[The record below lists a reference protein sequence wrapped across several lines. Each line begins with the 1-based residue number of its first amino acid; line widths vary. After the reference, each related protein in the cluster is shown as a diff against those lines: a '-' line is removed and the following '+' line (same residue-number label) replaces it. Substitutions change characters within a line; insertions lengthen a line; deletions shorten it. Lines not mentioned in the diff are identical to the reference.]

1 MSEWSIAT
9 GKKSNKAKRS
19 RPTSTTTTPPT
30 PFNLNTTITTIR
42 SFINILPKTIF
53 YQKLLQAIQQ
63 WLSDTNTAKITEII
77 AYGIGSPSTSLNSL
91 IQFACLL
98 CLRTDLAPLKND
110 VSSYEPISNNQDHTI
125 LQTFNITNITTNE
138 ECRHSTA
145 AAGTTLF
152 YMPHCAH
159 RMYSNVLWSNWNLE
173 CLSKVGI
180 IGNSFLKYGMSLTY
194 SKQDLSNCIAL
205 LSPHTSEI
213 VLHDS
218 MVTTNNG
225 SGSGGGGVVD
235 KTMENKIIAA
245 FTDTS
250 VMYYSRD
257 SLNEMAVNG
266 MLDTVPLKEPFGKN
280 TTVWDQEMIR
290 CVAEKD
296 QTTKEKVEKSV
307 KTGNHFSENIYADY
321 NNSNDTLGK
330 CFYCQCWTSPF
341 NDSANPPVLLEC
353 AHAVC
358 LECSK
363 VALLHVAYIECHC
376 KFISYEAPLV
386 TGRPSSQKTP
396 VETFTLPIAYFPY
409 GSVSPTIYEVD
420 NFKLSNTS
428 KQVAEAVHDI
438 TGGLQPKFLHVS
450 FFTEGRHFQLVPGF
464 TLQSVGFFPDT
475 LQSQSDYSKRHC
487 IVVADGTLPENHA
500 IAKQRIAD
508 LYTRRQKTPK
518 NFKIQL
524 RSEPSGLKYDFNV
537 TSDTTFD
544 MLEAE
549 VFARI
554 RAVDSNRVVVKDS
567 KILFKTGISVQW
579 NPTTTLETARVGPE
593 KPVLFGFYKV

>member
-19 RPTSTTTTPPT
+19 RPTSTTITPPT

-77 AYGIGSPSTSLNSL
+77 AYGIGSPSISLNSL

-110 VSSYEPISNNQDHTI
+110 VSSYEPISNKQDHTI

-145 AAGTTLF
+145 SAGTTLF

-159 RMYSNVLWSNWNLE
+159 RMYSNVLWSNWSPK

-218 MVTTNNG
+218 MVITKNG
-225 SGSGGGGVVD
+225 SGSGGGGVVVD

-266 MLDTVPLKEPFGKN
+266 MLDTVPLKEPLGAN

-296 QTTKEKVEKSV
+296 QTTQEKVV
-307 KTGNHFSENIYADY
+307 
-321 NNSNDTLGK
+321 
-330 CFYCQCWTSPF
+330 Q
-341 NDSANPPVLLEC
+341 
-353 AHAVC
+353 
-358 LECSK
+358 K
-363 VALLHVAYIECHC
+363 V
-376 KFISYEAPLV
+376 
-386 TGRPSSQKTP
+386 
-396 VETFTLPIAYFPY
+396 
-409 GSVSPTIYEVD
+409 
-420 NFKLSNTS
+420 
-428 KQVAEAVHDI
+428 
-438 TGGLQPKFLHVS
+438 
-450 FFTEGRHFQLVPGF
+450 
-464 TLQSVGFFPDT
+464 
-475 LQSQSDYSKRHC
+475 
-487 IVVADGTLPENHA
+487 
-500 IAKQRIAD
+500 
-508 LYTRRQKTPK
+508 
-518 NFKIQL
+518 
-524 RSEPSGLKYDFNV
+524 
-537 TSDTTFD
+537 
-544 MLEAE
+544 
-549 VFARI
+549 
-554 RAVDSNRVVVKDS
+554 
-567 KILFKTGISVQW
+567 
-579 NPTTTLETARVGPE
+579 
-593 KPVLFGFYKV
+593 